1 MLKKL
6 MIIWLLMTW
15 SVQGSATTLIQ
26 LSFEEL
32 IAQSA
37 LIFEGRVIA
46 VNAQQTGPRSIHTVV
61 SFEILEV
68 IKGEYTG
75 NTIELSY
82 LGGRVGDVALTVSEM
97 QFPVQGETGIYF
109 VENPYEEFIHPLVGW
124 SQGHYLIQQLDALRQ
139 QVTTADGQ
147 AVVSIDEVAP
157 LAMPMPLEHDG
168 NVRGLQIQA
177 LSAPAA
183 AMSPAAFK
191 DRIRDMQRRQTQP

>member
-6 MIIWLLMTW
+6 MIIWVLMTW

-68 IKGEYTG
+68 IKGEYAG

-183 AMSPAAFK
+183 AMTPAAFK
-191 DRIRDMQRRQTQP
+191 DRIRDMQRRQVQP